1 MNTENNQQNISL
13 ESHDNAIDL
22 KTLFCTIWKGKWL
35 IIATTFIF
43 AVGAVA
49 IALWL
54 PNEYRATAVVQS
66 SDSGSGGKLAS
77 LAGQF
82 GGLASLAG
90 IDLGSAETSDSVIAM
105 EVLKSWGFAED
116 FIQKH
121 NLSVSLFASEGWE
134 RSNNQ
139 LIINDNLYSAEEE
152 KWIRDAPKGK
162 KVEPSSW
169 ELYEEYK
176 KRVSINQDNETGLI
190 SISVT
195 HYSPY
200 VAKQWTDWLVEDVNL
215 HMKERALKEA
225 NESIKYLE
233 EQIDQ
238 TSIAE
243 IRTVFSELIQEQH
256 KTRMLAQVSEEYTFK
271 TVSPAKVP
279 EEKSKPAR
287 FLIVLIGIFF
297 GFFVGAAY
305 LLIRL
310 FFKRMSQD

>member
-1 MNTENNQQNISL
+1 MSTENNQHNIQL
-13 ESHDNAIDL
+13 ESNDNAIDL
-22 KTLFCTIWKGKWL
+22 KSLFCILWKGKLL
-35 IIATTFIF
+35 IIATTVIF
-43 AVGAVA
+43 AIGSVA

-54 PNEYRATAVVQS
+54 PNEYRATAVVQPN
-66 SDSGSGGKLAS
+66 DSGSGGKLAS

-90 IDLGSAETSDSVIAM
+90 IDIGSTETTDSVIAM
-105 EVLKSWGFAED
+105 EILKSWGFAED
-116 FIQKH
+116 FILKH

-134 RSNNQ
+134 RTNNQ
-139 LIINDNLYSAEEE
+139 LIIDEKLYNSAEA
-152 KWIRDAPKGK
+152 KWVRDAPKGK

-190 SISVT
+190 NISVT

-200 VAKQWTDWLVEDVNL
+200 VAKQWADWLVEDVNF

-287 FLIVLIGIFF
+287 ILIVFIGIFF

-310 FFKRMSQD
+310 FFRRMSEG